1 MRQGVRQVCPVKKAL
16 GFFSRRQRAMPFA
29 VRFVRRRRTQQKKQ
43 RLAAGRCANL
53 RRKIARRSYFALPR
67 CARDKE
73 ETGTILSLA
82 WQKRRFA
89 RSGLSSE
96 ACKPAR
102 LRRPAQVCRSDRA
115 QNGVA
120 FGNNTTPAC
129 RQDGMTCARLPWQ
142 NGDNTRRAVFARL
155 LFGGDIFFVIMPD
168 ASPLLLGRHLLFVLY
183 SLQKYARVWCG
194 RRGSFCLR
202 FGLRLTIMR
211 PLWYGEG
218 RRRRSERN
226 CDDTRRLRLLLC
238 LPPTCGYGYTCAS
251 SRCAAATL

>member
-1 MRQGVRQVCPVKKAL
+1 M
-16 GFFSRRQRAMPFA
+16 
-29 VRFVRRRRTQQKKQ
+29 
-43 RLAAGRCANL
+43 
-53 RRKIARRSYFALPR
+53 RRKIARRLCFALPR

-89 RSGLSSE
+89 RSGLGSE

-102 LRRPAQVCRSDRA
+102 LCRPAQVCRSDCA
-115 QNGVA
+115 QNRVA
-120 FGNNTTPAC
+120 FGSNTTPAC
-129 RQDGMTCARLPWQ
+129 RQDGITCAACIDGIVIILAARFLRGTSWRGHFLPL
-142 NGDNTRRAVFARL
+142 RRTSA
-155 LFGGDIFFVIMPD
+155 
-168 ASPLLLGRHLLFVLY
+168 PLLPRRHLLFVLY

-218 RRRRSERN
+218 CRRRSERN

-238 LPPTCGYGYTCAS
+238 LPLTCGYGYTCVS

>member
-1 MRQGVRQVCPVKKAL
+1 MRQGVFACRPKSLRLFQPQAEGNAFRGTLCQAEPHATKKI
-16 GFFSRRQRAMPFA
+16 
-29 VRFVRRRRTQQKKQ
+29 Q

-53 RRKIARRSYFALPR
+53 RRKIARRLCFALPR
-67 CARDKE
+67 CVRDKE

-89 RSGLSSE
+89 RSGLGSE

-102 LRRPAQVCRSDRA
+102 LRRSAQVCRSDRA

-129 RQDGMTCARLPWQ
+129 RQDGMTCAACIDGIVVIL
-142 NGDNTRRAVFARL
+142 AARFL
-155 LFGGDIFFVIMPD
+155 RGCYLAGTSFFVIMPD

-218 RRRRSERN
+218 RRRRS
-226 CDDTRRLRLLLC
+226 
-238 LPPTCGYGYTCAS
+238 
-251 SRCAAATL
+251 